1 MPKYAVILLNLGG
14 PDSISAVEP
23 FLFNLFKDKDI
34 FKIPFGQKL
43 FAGIISKMRAP
54 KVIKKYKE
62 IGGASPIN
70 LWTEIQRSMLHEKL
84 SGAFPCID
92 IYTAMR
98 YWKPAIKDVAIYVS
112 DKGYD
117 KIILLPLYPHYSS
130 TTTGSSF
137 NQWKRYY
144 KGDFSGLTFVND
156 YFDNKTYILALN
168 KRIDETLL
176 KFPQQVRKKI
186 QLLFSAHGTPLS
198 LVKNGDPYN
207 DQIKKTV
214 FCVMKMRKF
223 SHEHHL
229 CYQSKVGPVK
239 WLQPFA
245 DETIKALAAQDKKNI
260 LIIPVS
266 FVSDHIETLHELDIE
281 YRKVADKSGIENFM
295 VMEGLNDSETFVS
308 ALNEIVISNLQVY
321 IK

>member
-1 MPKYAVILLNLGG
+1 MPKYAVVLLNLGG

-43 FAGIISKMRAP
+43 FARIISKMRAP
-54 KVIKKYKE
+54 KVRKKYEE

-70 LWTEIQRSMLHEKL
+70 LWTEIQRSMLRKKL
-84 SGAFPCID
+84 SEEFLNID
-92 IYTAMR
+92 VYAAMR
-98 YWKPAIKDVAIYVS
+98 YWKPAIKDVAIHVS
-112 DKGYD
+112 NKDYD
-117 KIILLPLYPHYSS
+117 KIVLLPLYPHYSS

-144 KGDFSGLTFVND
+144 KGDFSRLIFVND
-156 YFDNKTYILALN
+156 YFDDETYILALN

-176 KFPQQVRKKI
+176 KFPVQVRKKT
-186 QLLFSAHGTPLS
+186 QFLFSAHGTPLS

-214 FCVMKMRKF
+214 SCVMKMRKF

-239 WLQPFA
+239 WLRPFA
-245 DETIKALAAQDKKNI
+245 DETIKTLAAQDKKNI

-266 FVSDHIETLHELDIE
+266 FVSDHIETLHELNIE
-281 YRKVADKSGIENFM
+281 YRKIAEESGIENFI
-295 VMEGLNDSETFVS
+295 VMKGLNDSETFVS
-308 ALNEIVISNLQVY
+308 ALNKILVRHL
-321 IK
+321 